1 MGAGRSIA
9 VQNFNEQACI
19 LGLGALYS
27 FSTAAGLPAVVAIT
41 AFGLIV
47 AGFKWV
53 IMKWHQHNLRHHG
66 AELDRLLEIARRD
79 DLHG

>member
-1 MGAGRSIA
+1 

-27 FSTAAGLPAVVAIT
+27 FSTAAGVSAFIAIT
-41 AFGLIV
+41 LFGVVV
-47 AGFKWV
+47 AGFMG
-53 IMKWHQHNLRHHG
+53 IIALWHRHNQRQHG
-66 AELDRLLEIARRD
+66 PELERLLEIARRD